1 MSLQYVID
9 GYNITNHPAFKQKN
23 SKSYNCQEALI
34 KLIRIKK
41 LCGKNKATIVFD
53 GYPHEPGFSGGE
65 DIDVIFSRKESADEK
80 IKRIVESYGNPR
92 NIVVVSDDNEVRFFA
107 KSAGAKPMSVEKFI
121 NPQVRTQSKKEAFAE
136 TELTYGQREK
146 SNKELRKIWLE

>member
-41 LCGKNKATIVFD
+41 LCGKNKPTIVFD

-92 NIVVVSDDNEVRFFA
+92 NIVVVSDDNEVKFFA
-107 KSAGAKPMSVEKFI
+107 KSAGAKIVSVEDFI
-121 NPQVRTQSKKEAFAE
+121 NPQPKAQRRKEASAE
-136 TELTYGQREK
+136 SELSYSEIEK
-146 SNKELRKIWLE
+146 INKELRNIWLK